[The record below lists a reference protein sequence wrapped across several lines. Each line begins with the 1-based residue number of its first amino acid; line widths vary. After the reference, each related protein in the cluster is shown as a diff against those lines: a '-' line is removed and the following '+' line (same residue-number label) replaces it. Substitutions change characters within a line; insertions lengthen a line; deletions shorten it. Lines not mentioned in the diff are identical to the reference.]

1 MTPENNGLKQPLL
14 SRLPR
19 LGVRVQVH
27 SVLCFRGSHR
37 AAKCQPEL
45 VSSDRMQEKDLHP
58 SSLGWVLAGF
68 SSELTVRRRLPE
80 VLTMRV
86 SS

>member
-45 VSSDRMQEKDLHP
+45 VSSDTGEGPASQLTRV
-58 SSLGWVLAGF
+58 GAGGIQF
-68 SSELTVRRRLPE
+68 RADCAPE
-80 VLTMRV
+80 AA
-86 SS
+86 